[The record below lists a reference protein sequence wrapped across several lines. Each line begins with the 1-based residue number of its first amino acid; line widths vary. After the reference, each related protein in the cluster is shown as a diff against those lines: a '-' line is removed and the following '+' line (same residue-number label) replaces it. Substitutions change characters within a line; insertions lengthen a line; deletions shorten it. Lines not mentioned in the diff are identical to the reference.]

1 MQDIKNDIQT
11 TDPVYTV
18 SQLATACG
26 ASRSGILRLQ
36 EEGILTPTA
45 YDASGTK
52 RMYSFL
58 DMMKLR
64 QIVMLHNYGFTHATI
79 KDYFED
85 NGNYSN
91 LISLLS
97 AKQSDIFY
105 FLKEME
111 LRMSEDTGL
120 EIEYVYSPAVP
131 CHTMKRV
138 HTFPYYDE
146 HRALILEQMDEIV
159 AKKYVLSTT
168 RPLFMTTPWDDLAN
182 GASFEVEREYV
193 GCVPLAEM
201 PTKPDPHVVLSPRR
215 RVLSILVHGP
225 RIPMD
230 EIIQKLK
237 DEIDQHN
244 LVVIGPLYL
253 ISMVGPHLGLDIPKE
268 RYLARI
274 MLPIE

>member
-1 MQDIKNDIQT
+1 MKNLENVKT

-36 EEGILTPTA
+36 EEGILIPSG
-45 YDASGTK
+45 YDSAGVK

-79 KDYFED
+79 KEYFED
-85 NGNYSN
+85 NGNYTN
-91 LISLLS
+91 LISLLA

-105 FLKEME
+105 FMKEME
-111 LRMSEDTGL
+111 IRMAEDTGL

-131 CHTMKRV
+131 CHTIKRI
-138 HTFPYYDE
+138 HTFPYYDN
-146 HRALILEQMDEIV
+146 HRDLIIEQMEDII
-159 AKKYVLSTT
+159 AKKYVLSNS
-168 RPLFMTTPWDDLAN
+168 RPLFLTTQWDDLAN
-182 GASFEVEREYV
+182 GASIDAEREYV

-201 PTKPDPHVVLSPRR
+201 PETPDPAVVMSPRR
-215 RVLSILVHGP
+215 RVLSILVRGP

-237 DEIDQHN
+237 EEIEHHN
-244 LVVIGPLYL
+244 LEVIGPLYL

>member
-1 MQDIKNDIQT
+1 MANNPAS
-11 TDPVYTV
+11 DPVYTV
-18 SQLATACG
+18 SQLACACG
-26 ASRSGILRLQ
+26 ASRSGILRLHD
-36 EEGILTPTA
+36 EGILIPTA
-45 YDASGTK
+45 RDASGTK

-85 NGNYSN
+85 NGNYTN

-111 LRMSEDTGL
+111 LRMSEDHGL

-131 CHTMKRV
+131 CHTKKKI
-138 HTFPYYDE
+138 HSFPYYNL
-146 HRALILEQMDEIV
+146 HRELIIEQINDIV

-168 RPLFMTTPWDDLAN
+168 RPLFITTPWEDLAK
-182 GASFEVEREYV
+182 GASIEDEREYI
-193 GCVPLAEM
+193 GHVPLAEM
-201 PTKPDPHVVLSPRR
+201 PEKPDPAVVMNPRQ

-225 RIPMD
+225 QIPMND
-230 EIIQKLK
+230 IIQKLK
-237 DEIDQHN
+237 DEVEQHS
-244 LVVIGPLYL
+244 LEVTGPLFL

-268 RYLARI
+268 RYLTRI
-274 MLPIE
+274 MLPIK

>member
-1 MQDIKNDIQT
+1 MENIKT

-18 SQLATACG
+18 SQLAIACG

-36 EEGILTPTA
+36 EEGILIPTA
-45 YDASGTK
+45 RDASGTK

-79 KDYFED
+79 KEYFED
-85 NGNYSN
+85 NGNYTN

-97 AKQSDIFY
+97 ARQSDIFY

-111 LRMSEDTGL
+111 LRMSEDHGL

-131 CHTMKRV
+131 CHTIKRI
-138 HTFPYYDE
+138 HSFPYYNRHKE
-146 HRALILEQMDEIV
+146 LILEQMQDII
-159 AKKYVLSTT
+159 AKKYVLSST
-168 RPLFMTTPWDDLAN
+168 RPLFLTTPWEDLAN
-182 GASFEVEREYV
+182 GASIEDEREFI
-193 GCVPLAEM
+193 GHVPLAEM
-201 PTKPDPHVVLSPRR
+201 PETPDPAVVMSPRQ

-225 RIPMD
+225 RIPID
-230 EIIQKLK
+230 DIIQKLK
-237 DEIDQHN
+237 EEVEQHN
-244 LVVIGPLYL
+244 LEVAGPLFL

-274 MLPIE
+274 MLPIK

>member
-1 MQDIKNDIQT
+1 MDNIKT

-36 EEGILTPTA
+36 EEGILLPTGH
-45 YDASGTK
+45 DPSGTK

-58 DMMKLR
+58 DMMKLK

-79 KDYFED
+79 KEYFED
-85 NGNYSN
+85 NGNYTN

-111 LRMSEDTGL
+111 LRMSADNGL

-131 CHTMKRV
+131 CHTIKRI
-138 HTFPYYDE
+138 HSFPYYNK
-146 HRALILEQMDEIV
+146 HRDLIIEQMEDII

-168 RPLFMTTPWDDLAN
+168 RPLFLTTPWEDLAN
-182 GASFEVEREYV
+182 GASIHDEREFI
-193 GCVPLAEM
+193 GHVPLAEM
-201 PTKPDPHVVLSPRR
+201 PEVPDSAVIMSPRQ
-215 RVLSILVHGP
+215 RVLSILVHGSH
-225 RIPMD
+225 IDMD
-230 EIIQKLK
+230 EIIAKLK
-237 DEIDQHN
+237 EEIDHHN
-244 LVVIGPLYL
+244 LEVNGPLYL
-253 ISMVGPHLGLDIPKE
+253 ISMVGPHLGLDIPEE

-274 MLPIE
+274 MLPIK

>member
-1 MQDIKNDIQT
+1 MSMNFDMIKT

-36 EEGILTPTA
+36 EEGILEPSGH
-45 YDASGTK
+45 DASGVK

-85 NGNYSN
+85 NGNYTN
-91 LISLLS
+91 LISLLA

-105 FLKEME
+105 FMKEME
-111 LRMSEDTGL
+111 LRMAEDHGL
-120 EIEYVYSPAVP
+120 EIEYVYAPAVP
-131 CHTMKRV
+131 CHTRKRV
-138 HTFPYYDE
+138 HTFPYYDN
-146 HRALILEQMDEIV
+146 HRDLIIEQMADIV
-159 AKKYVLSTT
+159 AKKYMLSTT
-168 RPLFMTTPWDDLAN
+168 RPLFMTTPWDDLAA
-182 GASFEVEREYV
+182 GASIAEEREYV

-201 PTKPDPHVVLSPRR
+201 PANPDSAVVMSPRR
-215 RVLSILVHGP
+215 RVLSILVRGP
-225 RIPMD
+225 HIPMD
-230 EIIQKLK
+230 EIINKLK
-237 DEIDQHN
+237 EEINHHN
-244 LVVIGPLYL
+244 LEVIGPLYL
-253 ISMVGPHLGLDIPKE
+253 ISMVGPHLGLDIPPE

-274 MLPIE
+274 MLPIK

>member
-1 MQDIKNDIQT
+1 MHDIKNDIQT

-18 SQLATACG
+18 SQLAIACG

-36 EEGILTPTA
+36 EEGILIPTA

-146 HRALILEQMDEIV
+146 HRALILEQMDDIV

-182 GASFEVEREYV
+182 GASFEAEREYV

-201 PTKPDPHVVLSPRR
+201 PAKPDSHVVLSPRR

>member
-1 MQDIKNDIQT
+1 MENIKT
-11 TDPVYTV
+11 TDPIYTV
-18 SQLATACG
+18 GQLAIACG

-36 EEGILTPTA
+36 EEGILIPTA
-45 YDASGTK
+45 RDASGTK
-52 RMYSFL
+52 RMYSFQ

-79 KDYFED
+79 KEYFED
-85 NGNYSN
+85 NGNYTN

-97 AKQSDIFY
+97 ARQSDIFY

-111 LRMSEDTGL
+111 LRMSEDHGL

-131 CHTMKRV
+131 CHTIKRI
-138 HTFPYYDE
+138 HSFPYYNRHKE
-146 HRALILEQMDEIV
+146 LILEQMQDII
-159 AKKYVLSTT
+159 AKKYVLSST
-168 RPLFMTTPWDDLAN
+168 RPLFLTTPWEDLAN
-182 GASFEVEREYV
+182 GASIEDEREFI
-193 GCVPLAEM
+193 GHVPLAEM
-201 PTKPDPHVVLSPRR
+201 PETPDPAVVMSPRQ

-230 EIIQKLK
+230 DIIQKLK
-237 DEIDQHN
+237 EEVEQHN
-244 LVVIGPLYL
+244 LEVAGPLFL

-274 MLPIE
+274 MLPIK